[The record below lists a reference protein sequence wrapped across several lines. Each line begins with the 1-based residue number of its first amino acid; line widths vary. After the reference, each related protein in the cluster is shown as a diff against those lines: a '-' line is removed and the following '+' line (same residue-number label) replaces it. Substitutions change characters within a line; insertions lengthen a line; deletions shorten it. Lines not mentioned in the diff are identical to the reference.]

1 MNRLFFPLLLLV
13 PLLVVVLLL
22 LLPRPRYSPPA
33 TRSPLPALPAPAPR
47 SSLPASPSHD
57 PALDRLHQQD
67 VTPEAELLLVHG
79 LLERYRMFVKDHAT
93 APAGSNAELV
103 RRLQGRNRA
112 NLAFIPATHPALNE
126 SGELIDR
133 WGTPYFFHA
142 LSSTRTEIRSAGPDR
157 RLWTDDDL
165 LHTPPSRRPLPIER
179 PR

>member
-1 MNRLFFPLLLLV
+1 VNRLFLSLVLL
-13 PLLVVVLLL
+13 LLVVVLVLL
-22 LLPRPRYSPPA
+22 LARTRDTSPA
-33 TRSPLPALPAPAPR
+33 TRSPLPVPSSPAPR
-47 SSLPASPSHD
+47 SSLPVPPSHD
-57 PALDRLHQQD
+57 PALDRLHQPD

-79 LLERYRMFVKDHAT
+79 LLERYRMFVKDHAA

-133 WGTPYFFHA
+133 WGTPYVFHA

-165 LHTPPSRRPLPIER
+165 LHTPPSTHPLPIER